1 MEKFK
6 NPRSKN
12 DSQENSKT
20 VHILKALLISYIL
33 TGGMLLLLAL
43 LLYKL
48 SLSEGIVSICI
59 IAIYVIASFVAGNY
73 TGRQMDSRKFIWGLV
88 MGGAYFIVLAL
99 ISLIVNHS
107 LKDVA
112 TNFFTVMA
120 LCMAGGML
128 GGMYSNMR

>member
-1 MEKFK
+1 MARIKRVK
-6 NPRSKN
+6 SKN
-12 DSQENSKT
+12 DLQENNKT

-33 TGGMLLLLAL
+33 TGGLLLLLAL

-48 SLSEGIVSICI
+48 SLSEGIVSVCI

-73 TGRQMDSRKFIWGLV
+73 AGGKVDSRKFIWGLI
-88 MGGAYFIVLAL
+88 MGGAYFVVLAV

-107 LKDVA
+107 FKDVA
-112 TNFFTVMA
+112 TNFFTVLA